1 MSVFDTLDYT
11 KGAEAVGIKREH
23 AEYQAKQLSK
33 LIDDSLAT
41 KNDLK
46 DLEMRLIVR
55 LGGLMIICS
64 GMVISGLGFILKH
77 T

>member
-1 MSVFDTLDYT
+1 
-11 KGAEAVGIKREH
+11 
-23 AEYQAKQLSK
+23 
-33 LIDDSLAT
+33 
-41 KNDLK
+41 LK